1 MAASTPPSGLLGI
14 DTATADT
21 TVAVTLDGELLSE
34 RTAAPA
40 PDGRPR
46 HAAALLREIEAA
58 VVRAGGWPRIGAI
71 AVGVGPGTFTGLR
84 VGIATARALAQGR
97 GLLLVPVSSLAALAL
112 GIGES
117 RAAHGRPRLPLIDAR
132 RGEIFTALHAVDGN
146 VLWESFVATPQEL
159 GARVRDLDR
168 APVAAGDGSLRFRQ
182 QLEAA
187 GVEVLPQA
195 DPAHRMAARHIC
207 ALAADV
213 EPGRLEQAIPLYLRR
228 PDAEVWREQRN
239 RDPEPVR
246 PA

>member
-1 MAASTPPSGLLGI
+1 MAPSTPPSGLLGI

-21 TVAVTLDGELLSE
+21 TVAVTLDGDLLSE
-34 RTAAPA
+34 RTAAPGS
-40 PDGRPR
+40 DGRPR
-46 HAAALLREIEAA
+46 HASALLGEIETA
-58 VVRAGGWPRIGAI
+58 VGQAGGWSRIDAI

-97 GLLLVPVSSLAALAL
+97 GLALVPVSSLAALAL

-117 RAAHGRPRLPLIDAR
+117 RAAQGRTRLPLIDAR
-132 RGEIFTALHAVDGN
+132 RGEIFAALHAVDDG
-146 VLWESFVATPQEL
+146 VLWQPFVAAPQQIE
-159 GARVRDLDR
+159 ARVRDLDR
-168 APVAAGDGSLRFRQ
+168 APVAAGDGSLRSRQ

-207 ALAADV
+207 ALAADA
-213 EPGRLEQAIPLYLRR
+213 EPGRLEQATPLYLRR
-228 PDAEVWREQRN
+228 PDAEVWREQRH

-246 PA
+246 PS